1 MSQLSIDSTSSSK
14 RSSASRIVEPLR
26 RRKVKVPELA
36 IGLFVIAAAVT
47 VSVVLNTDDSE
58 GTGVL
63 AVNRAVQRGEIIDT
77 GDLTVVTLTADQDI
91 ALLSTRLADEVVGM
105 RAAVDIDAGTP
116 LSSSHLFDV
125 VPLSSADAVVGIVVD
140 DSAAPTDLVVGDT
153 VRVVFLDSSLEE
165 GDLVTTLPTL
175 AEVWTVSLADGL
187 SSERSVSLRVPRLV
201 ADSFVGHDE
210 IHLVKVVN

>member
-77 GDLTVVTLTADQDI
+77 GDLTVVTLTADRDI

>member
-1 MSQLSIDSTSSSK
+1 M
-14 RSSASRIVEPLR
+14 EPLR

>member
-153 VRVVFLDSSLEE
+153 VRVVFLDSSLQE

>member
-1 MSQLSIDSTSSSK
+1 MSQLSIDTTSSSK
-14 RSSASRIVEPLR
+14 RSTASRLVEPLR
-26 RRKVKVPELA
+26 RRKVRVPELA

-63 AVNRAVQRGEIIDT
+63 AVNRAIERGEIIDT
-77 GDLTVVTLTADQDI
+77 SDLTVVTLTADQDI
-91 ALLSTRLADEVVGM
+91 ALLSTRLAEEVVGM

-140 DSAAPTDLVVGDT
+140 DSVAPNELVVGDT
-153 VRVVFLDSSLEE
+153 VRVVFLDSSLED
-165 GDLVTTLPTL
+165 GDVVTTLPTL
-175 AEVWTVSLADGL
+175 AEVWTVSSPDGL